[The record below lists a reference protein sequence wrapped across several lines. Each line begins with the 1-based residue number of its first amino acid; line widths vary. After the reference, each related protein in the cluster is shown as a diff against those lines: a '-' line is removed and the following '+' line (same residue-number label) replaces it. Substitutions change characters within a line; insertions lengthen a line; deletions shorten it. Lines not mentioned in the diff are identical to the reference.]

1 MNIDL
6 GKSMEAGPSVPAPE
20 KDSKKTYYPTLY
32 IDGSEAL
39 KALPESGTMT
49 VAFKRCSQ
57 TVADRGGETCCSVSL
72 DITKILD
79 IEPDASTGAEKE
91 DTVSILE
98 DMAEEMGGEGE
109 EDKD

>member
-6 GKSMEAGPSVPAPE
+6 GRKSENYTSPATPSE
-20 KDSKKTYYPTLY
+20 SKDTVHYPTLY
-32 IDGSEAL
+32 IDGSDAL

-49 VAFKRCSQ
+49 VAFQRKSMTTTERE
-57 TVADRGGETCCSVSL
+57 DETCCSVCL

-79 IEPDASTGAEKE
+79 IEPDASTGESKE

-98 DMAEEMGGEGE
+98 KLADEDSSSEESE
-109 EDKD
+109 